1 MGFKIE
7 FFFEFTNYKIQQ
19 LQMSFKDELTA
30 EVNSVR
36 QKIKTEAI
44 NYFINKLKKA
54 MKNTASK
61 GITNGSISL
70 RLNFD
75 ECEDEDST
83 EYCSEYWNGDYE
95 LYRLNELLLMTKEI
109 EPGAIEIY
117 KWLIKEIQ
125 KTDVFKDIYIIIE
138 EYDIEE
144 YELKFFW
151 YIEE

>member
-1 MGFKIE
+1 
-7 FFFEFTNYKIQQ
+7 
-19 LQMSFKDELTA
+19 MSFKDELIA

-44 NYFINKLKKA
+44 NYFINILKRA

-61 GITNGSISL
+61 GMTNGSISL

-75 ECEDEDST
+75 ECEEDEYEDCT
-83 EYCSEYWNGDYE
+83 EDHTGDYE
-95 LYRLNELLLMTKEI
+95 LYILNELLLMTKER

-117 KWLIKEIQ
+117 KWLIKEID
-125 KTDVFKDIYIIIE
+125 KTGVFKDIYINIDE
-138 EYDIEE
+138 EN

>member
-1 MGFKIE
+1 
-7 FFFEFTNYKIQQ
+7 
-19 LQMSFKDELTA
+19 MSFKDELTA

-44 NYFINKLKKA
+44 NHFINTLKKA
-54 MKNTASK
+54 MKYTAAK
-61 GITNGSISL
+61 GMTKGSISL

-75 ECEDEDST
+75 EFEDEYEEDCAEDNT
-83 EYCSEYWNGDYE
+83 GDLE
-95 LYRLNELLLMTKEI
+95 LYRLNELLLMTKER

-117 KWLIKEIQ
+117 KWLIKEID
-125 KTDVFKDIYIIIE
+125 KTGVFKDIYINIDE
-138 EYDIEE
+138 EN

>member
-1 MGFKIE
+1 
-7 FFFEFTNYKIQQ
+7 
-19 LQMSFKDELTA
+19 MSFKDELTA

-44 NYFINKLKKA
+44 NHFINKLKKA

-70 RLNFD
+70 RLNLD
-75 ECEDEDST
+75 ECEEDEDEDCT
-83 EYCSEYWNGDYE
+83 EDHTGDYE
-95 LYRLNELLLMTKEI
+95 LYRLNELLLMTKER
-109 EPGAIEIY
+109 ETGAIEIY
-117 KWLIKEIQ
+117 KWLIKEID
-125 KTDVFKDIYIIIE
+125 KTGVFKDIYINIVNIDE
-138 EYDIEE
+138 EN